1 MTPTDLCISRL
12 SHIRLFF
19 RFQKPVMVI
28 GSHELTGNA
37 VEKLAKPFCVLQ
49 KSDDGTS
56 YKVTGVV
63 TRKVLL
69 NQYPKIIMR

>member
-1 MTPTDLCISRL
+1 
-12 SHIRLFF
+12 
-19 RFQKPVMVI
+19 MVI

-49 KSDDGTS
+49 KSDDGRS